1 MENLR
6 TGPFEG
12 RARLLAGTLEDEARL
27 VRNAAALPAYS
38 QSINL

>member
-6 TGPFEG
+6 IGPFEG
-12 RARLLAGTLEDEARL
+12 RARLLAGTLEAEARL
-27 VRNAAALPAYS
+27 NAAALPAYS